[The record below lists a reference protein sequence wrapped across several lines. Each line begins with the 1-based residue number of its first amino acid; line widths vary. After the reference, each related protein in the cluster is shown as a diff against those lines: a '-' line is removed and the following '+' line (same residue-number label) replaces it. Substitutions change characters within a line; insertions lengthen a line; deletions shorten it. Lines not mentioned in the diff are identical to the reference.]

1 MNDDYYM
8 PTEYGGYTINTDF
21 DTIYEAKDN
30 MDLTIVGIVR
40 AKENVTF
47 PVVSE
52 GLAYSDALAQRII
65 EISKDSEIV
74 KKQKESD
81 LNILTMEKL
90 DEAGKEQMLSYL
102 GGNAIPYMI
111 YIYPINFDTKDEIL
125 AYLDKYNENVESD
138 EDKVIYTDL
147 ADTITGM
154 TSGIMDGIT
163 MVLIAFSS
171 TALIVSLIMIG
182 IITYTSVLERTKEIG
197 ILKALGARKKD
208 IARVFDAETFILGV
222 FSGTLGI
229 LIAWLLT
236 FPINSMIYN
245 ATELER
251 VAQLKLSHGVILVA
265 ISTIL
270 TMLGGHIPA
279 KMAAKK
285 DAVEALRSE

>member
-1 MNDDYYM
+1 
-8 PTEYGGYTINTDF
+8 
-21 DTIYEAKDN
+21 
-30 MDLTIVGIVR
+30 
-40 AKENVTF
+40 
-47 PVVSE
+47 
-52 GLAYSDALAQRII
+52 
-65 EISKDSEIV
+65 
-74 KKQKESD
+74 
-81 LNILTMEKL
+81 MEKL

-222 FSGTLGI
+222 FSGTL
-229 LIAWLLT
+229 LFPWFSPFPLT
-236 FPINSMIYN
+236 
-245 ATELER
+245 
-251 VAQLKLSHGVILVA
+251 Q
-265 ISTIL
+265 
-270 TMLGGHIPA
+270 
-279 KMAAKK
+279 
-285 DAVEALRSE
+285 